1 MNIQAKSSAAV
12 ASRKL
17 PFEVV
22 ALVLQGGGALAAY
35 QAGVFETLA
44 EAGTAELDSQAF
56 PSEPSTL
63 RSLEIHRC
71 QAWIDCENSGRR
83 LRRTRRDVG
92 ATSAYQRSM
101 VRAWRVFAHDVRCCD
116 AGKGNRVF
124 QPDPDGHGPA

>member
-56 PSEPSTL
+56 PSEPSTAIAGNPPM
-63 RSLEIHRC
+63 SSV
-71 QAWIDCENSGRR
+71 DR
-83 LRRTRRDVG
+83 LREFW
-92 ATSAYQRSM
+92 TSVAS
-101 VRAWRVFAHDVRCCD
+101 D
-116 AGKGNRVF
+116 A
-124 QPDPDGHGPA
+124 P